1 MTLDAEIGLARGTF
15 ELDVRFRAE
24 SGTIVALLG
33 PNGAG
38 KSTVVRALAGLSPLR
53 TGHITLAGETL
64 EDPARNVRM
73 TAQDRRIGMVFQDP
87 LLFPN
92 LTVRDNVAYGPRR
105 RGTAREAARR
115 TADEWL
121 RRTSL
126 EELATRKPAQLSGGQ
141 RQRVAIARALATEPR
156 MLLLDEPT
164 SALDVSVTLELR
176 HFLLRRLR
184 EFDGVTVLVTHDALD
199 ALVLADQVVVI
210 DGGRVSQSGPP
221 REVASRPRSEH
232 VASLMGLN
240 LLRGRASGT
249 TVRLGDDSQ
258 LVTASSH
265 DGDVFASFAPHAVTL
280 SRVRPETSARN
291 AWGVRVAGLAPHGDA
306 VRVHLTGPVQLI
318 ADVTPTAV
326 AELEL
331 TNGTQVWATVKA
343 TEVAVYQA

>member
-1 MTLDAEIGLARGTF
+1 MMLDAQIGVRRGEF
-15 ELDVRFRAE
+15 DLDVRLQADAG
-24 SGTIVALLG
+24 SIVALLG

-38 KSTVVRALAGLSPLR
+38 KSTAVRALAGLTPLR
-53 TGHITLAGETL
+53 TGRIALNGEAL
-64 EDPARNVRM
+64 EDPAADIRRP
-73 TAQDRRIGMVFQDP
+73 AQERDVGMVFQDP

-92 LTVRDNVAYGPRR
+92 LSVRDNVAYGPRR
-105 RGTAREAARR
+105 RGARRDAARR
-115 TADEWL
+115 TAAEWL

-126 EELATRKPAQLSGGQ
+126 EDLAARMPAQLSGGQ

-210 DGGRVSQSGPP
+210 DGGRVSQAGPP

-240 LLRGRASGT
+240 LLRGQSTGT
-249 TVRLGDDSQ
+249 TIRLDDGTQ
-258 LVTASSH
+258 LVTASASE
-265 DGDVFASFAPHAVTL
+265 GDVFASFPPHAVTL
-280 SRVRPETSARN
+280 SRGRPETSARN
-291 AWGVRVAGLAPHGDA
+291 SWELRVAGLAPHGDA
-306 VRVHLTGPVQLI
+306 VRVHLAGAAQLL
-318 ADVTPTAV
+318 ADVTPSAV

-331 TNGTQVWATVKA
+331 TNGAQVWATVKA
-343 TEVAVYQA
+343 TEVAVYET